1 MRSLYTLWPTYT
13 SSVKEKPADWFRRD
27 GEHLRI
33 FQTSPCTRI
42 SMNAVSV
49 WCCPQQIEFL
59 EAMRLQDRSY
69 DESALPLPFVNLDHY
84 FSRSWWGK
92 VKKILAIENFQK
104 VIQTQVSQQR
114 PAVFFNQL
122 PLPVFFFLCW
132 KFLDLWNF
140 GTLKIVKISRCHQ
153 FSPFFF
159 RKESSFFEEISP
171 QNSDPGIRT
180 PSYFGWRCNWTSM
193 ITKWEQHF
201 VGIKPTSLKCHAK
214 FWRDLGPQT
223 SSIFG
228 VINPGV
234 CT

>member
-114 PAVFFNQL
+114 PAVSFNQL
-122 PLPVFFFLCW
+122 PLPVFFFFVL
-132 KFLDLWNF
+132 KVFGSLELWDSENCKNF
-140 GTLKIVKISRCHQ
+140 EMPSVLAVFFSEGVLIFRGNLSAKLRSRNPN
-153 FSPFFF
+153 PF
-159 RKESSFFEEISP
+159 I
-171 QNSDPGIRT
+171 
-180 PSYFGWRCNWTSM
+180 
-193 ITKWEQHF
+193 
-201 VGIKPTSLKCHAK
+201 
-214 FWRDLGPQT
+214 FWLEM
-223 SSIFG
+223 
-228 VINPGV
+228 
-234 CT
+234 